1 MHFFWSRIFLMVC
14 CLVFDWSTHYGQKSD
29 LADSYI
35 KQQNLLFSALFN
47 NPDSVRTET
56 RNRIYA
62 ADNIPDSLIA
72 GDWNIV
78 AISYAIQ
85 GLSDSATLYFGK
97 AVSLLNDN
105 NHQKPGFMVNKASVL
120 RSSNRIVEAME
131 ILLEAERIAKIQK
144 NNRSLSKVY
153 GEMASCYG
161 LVRNQEMAISYLVS
175 SINLLS
181 ESDTSVLGTRNV
193 EKQKLANY
201 YLAEE
206 KWEEA
211 LFILEE
217 IIPYFRRKGPQ
228 LRDKYFLSLLSYAES
243 LIQLNKLDE
252 AEEVLSELIP
262 GLEDLQNPYWLSLAE
277 IKRARL
283 FAKKGDAREAERWFM
298 LATERSL
305 GRPAHFTLSVCIEH
319 LRFLRDV
326 GRIGDA
332 LVLVKEIKEK
342 SAAEKAPDWDKAI
355 YSSLLAEIYAA
366 SGDYSG
372 AYKLLNEGIKLRDS
386 INESYNRINALSI
399 QAGYEN
405 HLLQKEKESLY
416 KELAI
421 KNKNIIIGGLL
432 LFVALLGI
440 FYGIVLYRTRMRLK
454 IKELAEA
461 QLESQKYKDRLEYE
475 KEISAKKA
483 EIIGMQK
490 NEIVNNAMQIAGLN
504 EELEK
509 FKEKFSGL
517 SGAAEAEIKKFNPG
531 RGSLQVLFDKIR
543 LSNPVFFEMMKE
555 RYPVLTKSDI
565 EFCAFVELG
574 LSYKDIASILQI
586 SHESAI
592 SRKYRIC
599 KKLKIEGNI
608 DFRSWLQEAIS
619 LNS

>member
-1 MHFFWSRIFLMVC
+1 MVC